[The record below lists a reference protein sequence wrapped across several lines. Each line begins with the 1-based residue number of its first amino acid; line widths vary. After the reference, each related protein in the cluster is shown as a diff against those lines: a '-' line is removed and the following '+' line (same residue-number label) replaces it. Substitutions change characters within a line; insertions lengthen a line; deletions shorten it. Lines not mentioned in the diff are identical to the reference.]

1 MNEKELAYVESVVDE
16 LTELLDGCYQN
27 ILDDKKFE
35 MPDFEKPLKR
45 KELNGEQTDLIVEVF
60 TEPFLELYKLDEGE
74 DEELNKK
81 YDWLSEEKRNKLIS
95 VLDALVTACVSEYTE
110 MQPEFQELKEN
121 IRKIAKN
128 EKEKA
133 QQEKQ

>member
-1 MNEKELAYVESVVDE
+1 MNKKELAYVESVVDE

-27 ILDDKKFE
+27 ILDGKDFE
-35 MPDFEKPLKR
+35 MPNFNEPLKR
-45 KELNGEQTDLIVEVF
+45 KTLSGKQTDIIVEVF

-81 YDWLSEEKRNKLIS
+81 YEWLSEEKRNKLIS
-95 VLDALVTACVSEYTE
+95 VIDALVTACVSEYTE
-110 MQPEFQELKEN
+110 LQPEFQELKEN
-121 IRKIAKN
+121 FRKIAEN

-133 QQEKQ
+133 QQEEQ

>member
-121 IRKIAKN
+121 IRKIVEN

-133 QQEKQ
+133 QQEE